1 MSDAPVPPHF
11 STNEDFEDTID
22 ALYQR
27 ASRLEKEELEDFA
40 AAEQYIQQS
49 YEGRSLFEL
58 IQNGRDAA
66 QLTQQPGLIELEL
79 TEQADGH
86 WLLVRNSGQPFT
98 PAGVA
103 GITRIGQ
110 STKADAK
117 TIGFK
122 GIGFKAVR
130 QLTDHPRV
138 VTRWGTLLFDAA
150 LTRSRYLAQWAK
162 PAPAALPL
170 FRLPHYVPEGLT
182 PAEVA
187 RGIATRVELPLR
199 NAEARALVEEDLA
212 KLTARQ
218 LVLLGMVRQLI
229 IRTPASTTDYI
240 FESRSAGRLDVLR
253 NGQLTEQYR
262 QFEPTAA
269 VTFPAELLQNIS
281 LEEREIM
288 ARMTQVDI
296 RLLLLLDMRGRFMA
310 QVDAPLYLFYPL
322 RLLSGFRF
330 LIHSF
335 FLVDPART
343 TLRPQSRPNEFLL
356 QQIGR
361 FIGAELVTKL
371 KAGGYDTTEI
381 LCYQRISPQQLT
393 PLYNE
398 VQRALR
404 EVAFIY
410 LRRPD
415 KKPRYLRPVE
425 VMCAT
430 SALAS
435 LLPSGQVAER
445 WLVPIDDQAVRR
457 WLRMEFSV
465 PELTSANLG
474 QQLELECERQAGNSK
489 FFQRLYQFLAADKV
503 LDLKAYRVLLTQQN
517 KLVAGGQQT
526 VFYRTATTARVSLT
540 KPLQRQ
546 VHLLHEDLQ
555 LTDPQLK
562 ALEARTGLREM
573 DPDALATR
581 LLGLMADESLATLR
595 PSILQTLKELAQGSE
610 RALGWFPRVWL
621 PMQGGH
627 WQLPLLNQ
635 PVYLE
640 RAELR
645 ELYPQGQF
653 IDRTVWPQLA
663 GDEAEW
669 DAFLLQVGAWDKP
682 GLYLNPTVTSIP
694 ATDPR
699 NEHIRTW
706 KPWITTLYLQYD
718 RLLHIPA
725 QPTEWFTQQLLTRW
739 AEYRAWLGKSHN
751 EPLLVGSHL
760 SDWHKAP
767 TDRIAQW
774 CGAMQWLRTAKWV
787 VLPGQLGLALAIAE
801 LVGIAP
807 GNSLDSRLRLTENF
821 LPVWRLDPDQHQGF
835 IAVMRL
841 AHLQTRHLTGRLGM
855 NRLRQVLQLTTRRH
869 PQPATLPAPD
879 FENFYNMLL
888 SRLQAHWEE
897 ITDAGEQKE
906 SLAPFRNIPWLARHG
921 DAGPLTWQPA
931 SQLLYLDDKPA
942 YERLLSDLQAQP
954 DLLAQL
960 PAQFYYQF
968 TKRDAQGFGRLAQHL
983 GQSFTSL
990 VRRTLEQVPTEAP
1003 EPLLTSQLVKP
1014 DLLLSLIALLEGH
1027 RNRQFTPTELARLRA
1042 AQVVTTPVLL
1052 VAFQLAFARRA
1063 KSVDFELEQP
1073 YYLARP
1079 VRTGGGSTLYRQV
1092 AANFGQ
1098 PISVL
1103 AQRHTVEALAAL
1115 LAQVL
1120 DAPIQYLRQTL
1131 LSLFSAGQLTEFYL
1145 VEHLSPD
1152 RLAELRAELY
1162 PPMETPEGAFW
1173 QAIRRALSLPV
1184 VSAGLAA
1191 QPTPITDLLVGIPFA
1206 EGSPLPTLLEHAFA
1220 GGDLSQS
1227 ADTRVLLQQ
1236 LLQETG
1242 LSVAA
1247 LNAELAP
1254 PILFES
1260 LLNAEWE
1267 AVRKQYR
1274 PTFLGRLHAGLNDRP
1289 IEQTKYQ
1296 RYLAQYEQMPRPAV
1310 LHEWQPNHYAHLS
1323 AACTRDFANLLAGVS
1338 LKPPRDASSQY
1349 ERTLNALR
1357 TSFGQTAAE
1366 AEQLGSFLQVP
1377 TRRSLLFFGQ
1387 QQKLATE
1394 YAIWLRSRQA
1404 VDAANNP
1411 TADATPPV
1419 NPAGFGQA
1427 VGQLVAPAPRQRTAG
1442 GSGGGGGAAGSR
1454 ESQQARDR
1462 IGRRAEE
1469 RAWVWLREQGYQNVT
1484 WVSANAQKVAVNHP
1498 AHNANGS
1505 DEHHY
1510 DLHYLNE
1517 AGEQVAVEVKGT
1529 SGQTLEF
1536 YLSQGELV
1544 FAERQLPG
1552 RYRLLFITQATDNE
1566 HCRLYALENPFLY
1579 TGQESRWHNTRFRAE
1594 ADTVRVS
1601 FLIGP

>member
-1 MSDAPVPPHF
+1 MSNNPIALHF
-11 STNEDFEDTID
+11 NANDEFKATID

-27 ASRLEKEELEDFA
+27 ASSLEKEELEDFA

-66 QLTQQPGLIELEL
+66 QLAQQPGVIELEL
-79 TEQADGH
+79 TEQAGGH

-98 PAGVA
+98 PAGVS

-110 STKADAK
+110 STKADTK

-138 VTRWGTLLFDAA
+138 VTRWGTLLFDTA
-150 LTRSRYLAQWAK
+150 LTRHRYLAQWAK

-170 FRLPHYVPEGLT
+170 FRLPHYAPEGLT
-182 PAEVA
+182 PAEMA

-199 NAEARALVEEDLA
+199 NEEARKLVEDNLA
-212 KLTARQ
+212 RLTARQ
-218 LVLLGMVRQLI
+218 LVLLGMVRQLT
-229 IRTPASTTDYI
+229 IRTPASTTDYV
-240 FESRSAGRLDVLR
+240 FESRAAGRLDVMR
-253 NGQLTEQYR
+253 NGQLAEHYR

-281 LEEREIM
+281 PEEREIM

-296 RLLLLLDMRGRFMA
+296 RLLLLVDVRGRFMA
-310 QVDAPLYLFYPL
+310 QADAPLYLFYPL
-322 RLLSGFRF
+322 RLPSGFRF

-361 FIGAELVTKL
+361 FIGGELVARL

-381 LCYQRISPQQLT
+381 LCYQRTSPQQLD

-398 VQRALR
+398 VQRALL
-404 EVAFIY
+404 ETAFIY
-410 LRRPD
+410 LRRPN
-415 KKPRYLRPVE
+415 KKNRYLRPAE

-430 SALAS
+430 PALAS

-445 WLVPIDDQAVRR
+445 WLVPIDDQTVRR
-457 WLRMEFSV
+457 WLRTEFSI

-474 QQLELECERQAGNSK
+474 QQLELECERQVGNSV
-489 FFQRLYQFLAADKV
+489 FFQRLYQFLATDKA
-503 LDLKAYRVLLTQQN
+503 LDLKTYRVLLTQQN

-540 KPLQRQ
+540 KALQRQ
-546 VHLLHEDLQ
+546 VHLLQEELQ
-555 LTDPQLK
+555 LTDLQLK

-581 LLGLMADESLATLR
+581 LLSLMADEALTTLR

-610 RALGWFPRVWL
+610 RALSWFPKVWL
-621 PMQGGH
+621 PVQGGH
-627 WQLPLLNQ
+627 WRLPLLQQ

-653 IDRTVWPQLA
+653 IDRAAWPQLA
-663 GDEAEW
+663 GNEAEW
-669 DAFLLQVGAWDKP
+669 DTFLRQAGAWDKP
-682 GLYLNPTVTSIP
+682 GLYLNPDVTTLT

-699 NEHIRTW
+699 SEQIRTW
-706 KPWITTLYLQYD
+706 KSWTTTLYLQYD
-718 RLLHIPA
+718 RLFHVPA

-739 AEYRAWLGKSHN
+739 AEYRAWLGKPHN
-751 EPLLVGSHL
+751 EPLLVGSYL
-760 SDWHKAP
+760 SDWHQAP
-767 TDRIAQW
+767 TDRVAQW

-787 VLPGQLGLALAIAE
+787 VLPGQPGVALAITE

-807 GNSLDSRLRLTENF
+807 GSSPDSRLRLTENF

-835 IAVMRL
+835 IAALRL
-841 AHLQTRHLTGRLGM
+841 AHLQTRHLTGRTGL

-869 PQPATLPAPD
+869 PHPAALPAPD
-879 FENFYNMLL
+879 FEIFYNMLL

-897 ITDAGEQKE
+897 ITDTAEQRA
-906 SLAPFRNIPWLARHG
+906 SLTPFRNLPWLARHG

-954 DLLAQL
+954 SLLAQL

-983 GQSFTSL
+983 GQAFTSL
-990 VRRTLEQVPTEAP
+990 VRRTLQQVPPEAP
-1003 EPLLTSQLVKP
+1003 EPLLTSELVKP
-1014 DLLLSLIALLEGH
+1014 ELLLRLIALLEGH
-1027 RNRQFTPTELARLRA
+1027 RNRQFTAAELGRLRS

-1052 VAFQLAFARRA
+1052 VAFRLAFARGTQN
-1063 KSVDFELEQP
+1063 VDFELEQP
-1073 YYLARP
+1073 YYLPPPARA
-1079 VRTGGGSTLYRQV
+1079 GGGSTLYRQV
-1092 AANFGQ
+1092 VANFGQ
-1098 PISVL
+1098 PASVL
-1103 AQRHTVEALAAL
+1103 AQRHMVEALAAL

-1162 PPMETPEGAFW
+1162 PPLETPEGVFW

-1184 VSAGLAA
+1184 VSAGSTGQPASIAA
-1191 QPTPITDLLVGIPFA
+1191 LLTGIPLA
-1206 EGSPLPTLLEHAFA
+1206 EGSPLPALLEQAFA
-1220 GGDLSQS
+1220 GGSLPQS
-1227 ADTRVLLQQ
+1227 AATRSLLQQ
-1236 LLQETG
+1236 LLQATG

-1260 LLNAEWE
+1260 LLNTEWE

-1274 PTFLGRLHAGLNDRP
+1274 PTFTGRLHAGLSDRP
-1289 IEQTKYQ
+1289 IDQLKYQ
-1296 RYLAQYEQMPRPAV
+1296 RYLAQYEQLARPAV
-1310 LHEWQPNHYAHLS
+1310 PHEWQPNYHAHLA
-1323 AACTRDFANLLAGVS
+1323 AACARDFAGLLAAAG
-1338 LKPPRDASSQY
+1338 LKPPRDANSQY

-1357 TSFGQTAAE
+1357 ISFGQTAAG

-1377 TRRSLLFFGQ
+1377 SRRSLLFFGQ
-1387 QQKLATE
+1387 QQKLADE
-1394 YAIWLRSRQA
+1394 YAAWLSRQQA
-1404 VDAANNP
+1404 ADAANNP

-1419 NPAGFGQA
+1419 NPAGFGQI
-1427 VGQLVAPAPRQRTAG
+1427 VGRLVAPAARLRTPG
-1442 GSGGGGGAAGSR
+1442 GGGGGGGAVGSR

-1484 WVSANAQKVAVNHP
+1484 WVSANAQKVAVDHP

-1529 SGQTLEF
+1529 SGQALEF
-1536 YLSQGELV
+1536 YLSQGELA

-1552 RYRLLFITQATDNE
+1552 HYRLLFITQASDDT
-1566 HCRLYALENPFLY
+1566 HSRLYVLENPFLY
-1579 TGQESRWHNTRFRAE
+1579 VGQESRWHNARFRAE
-1594 ADTVRVS
+1594 ADTVRIS
-1601 FLIGP
+1601 FQIGP